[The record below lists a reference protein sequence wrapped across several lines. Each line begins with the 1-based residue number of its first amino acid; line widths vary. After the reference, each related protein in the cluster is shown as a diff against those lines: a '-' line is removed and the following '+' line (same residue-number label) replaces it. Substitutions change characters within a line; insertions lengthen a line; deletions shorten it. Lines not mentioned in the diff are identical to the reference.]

1 MSNILFTEPA
11 EYDLIE
17 IEYYIFVHLGNPIAA
32 DRVVDGIMD
41 TIEGLSGF
49 PKEHSFVND
58 TLLARLGVRMTW
70 FDNYNIFYFYDVHT
84 DVIHILRI
92 LNNRADW
99 KNILKR

>member
-17 IEYYIFVHLGNPIAA
+17 LEYYIFVHLGNPMAA
-32 DRVVDGIMD
+32 DRVVDGIVH
-41 TIEGLSGF
+41 TAEKLSGF
-49 PKEHSFVND
+49 SEEHPLVND

-70 FDNYNIFYFYDVHT
+70 FDNYNIFYFYDEQSDT
-84 DVIHILRI
+84 IHILRI

-99 KNILKR
+99 QSILKR

>member
-17 IEYYIFVHLGNPIAA
+17 LEYHIYVRLGNPTAA
-32 DRVVDGIMD
+32 DRVVDGIVD
-41 TIEGLSGF
+41 TAEALADF
-49 PKEHSFVND
+49 PEEHPFVND

-70 FDNYNIFYFYDVHT
+70 FDNYNIFYFYDNNA
-84 DVIHILRI
+84 DLIHILRI

-99 KNILKR
+99 QNILKH

>member
-17 IEYYIFVHLGNPIAA
+17 IEYYIFVHLGNSMAA
-32 DRVVDGIMD
+32 DRVVDGIMH
-41 TIEGLSGF
+41 TAEELSGF
-49 PKEHSFVND
+49 PEEHPLVND

-70 FDNYNIFYFYDVHT
+70 FDNYNIFYFYDAQT
-84 DVIHILRI
+84 DLIHILRI

-99 KNILKR
+99 QNILKR